1 MNKPAPTA
9 PATPEQHNSP
19 SQQDPLLAAIDLGSN
34 SFHMVV
40 AQVSDGEFKP
50 LDVMSDKV
58 QLAAGLDA
66 QGMLSNEAQAR
77 GLDCL
82 RRFAQRV
89 AELPR
94 SAIRIVGTNALRE
107 AKNRASFIEQ
117 AEQLLGT
124 SIEVIAG
131 REEAR
136 LIYLGVAHTLAD
148 DGDRRLVV
156 DIGGGSTE
164 LIIGSR
170 FEPLKLESLH
180 MGCVSYSQRFFSDGS
195 ISAKRMEQARTA
207 AAGELLAIRRDY
219 RRLRWQ
225 SSIGASGT
233 IKALRQAC
241 LTLGFGERISRDGL
255 QAVQKH
261 LIEAGHADRIDIDG
275 IKPERKAV
283 LAAGTAIL
291 SAIFDSLGVE
301 TMDFSHGALREGL
314 LYDMAGRLRHEDVR
328 ERTIRGL
335 LRRYHVDQGQAQ
347 RVATTALALLAQV
360 RDSWQ
365 LNKPEY
371 ADMLSWAARTHEI
384 GLTIAHTQFHKHS
397 AYLLLHS
404 DLAGFTNT
412 EQQLLAFLVRGHRR
426 KFPKDEYRQ
435 LPKQEQHA
443 YRHLCLLLRLAVIL
457 HRSRTSA
464 RLPALSLQ
472 AAEKSLEL
480 VFPRGWLRQHP
491 LTHADLNNEAE
502 YLKAIHY
509 QLSIR

>member
-1 MNKPAPTA
+1 M
-9 PATPEQHNSP
+9 
-19 SQQDPLLAAIDLGSN
+19 AAIDLGSN

-50 LDVMSDKV
+50 LDVMSEKV

-66 QGMLSNEAQAR
+66 HGRLSDEAQAR

-89 AELPR
+89 TELPR

-107 AKNRASFIEQ
+107 AKNRSVFIEQ
-117 AEQLLGT
+117 AEQLMGT

-170 FEPLKLESLH
+170 FEPRKLESLH
-180 MGCVSYSQRFFSDGS
+180 MGCVSYSQRFFADGS

-241 LTLGFGERISRDGL
+241 LTLGFGERISRAGL
-255 QAVQKH
+255 EAVQKH
-261 LIEAGHADRIDIDG
+261 LIEAGHADKIDIDG

-301 TMDFSHGALREGL
+301 SMDFSHGALREGL
-314 LYDMAGRLRHEDVR
+314 LYDMAG
-328 ERTIRGL
+328 
-335 LRRYHVDQGQAQ
+335 
-347 RVATTALALLAQV
+347 
-360 RDSWQ
+360 
-365 LNKPEY
+365 P
-371 ADMLSWAARTHEI
+371 
-384 GLTIAHTQFHKHS
+384 
-397 AYLLLHS
+397 
-404 DLAGFTNT
+404 
-412 EQQLLAFLVRGHRR
+412 
-426 KFPKDEYRQ
+426 
-435 LPKQEQHA
+435 
-443 YRHLCLLLRLAVIL
+443 
-457 HRSRTSA
+457 
-464 RLPALSLQ
+464 PA
-472 AAEKSLEL
+472 
-480 VFPRGWLRQHP
+480 P
-491 LTHADLNNEAE
+491 
-502 YLKAIHY
+502 
-509 QLSIR
+509 